1 MRLKDG
7 AVVIA
12 AITSCTNTSNP
23 AVMLGAGL
31 LARNA
36 AAKGLTR
43 KPQVKTSL
51 GPGSRVVT
59 DYLEKAGVLDDLE
72 KLGFYVVGYGCT
84 TCIGNSGPLPTEV
97 SAGIATGDL
106 VVTSVLSGNR
116 NFEGRVHPEV
126 KMNYLA
132 SPPLV
137 VAYAIAGTTD
147 IDLSA
152 DPLGTGS
159 DGQPVFLKDIWPS
172 NKEIGDFIAATIGP
186 DMFAKN
192 YADVFKGDT
201 RWNTIA
207 SPDGDLYA
215 WDGDSTY
222 IKNPPYFDGMS
233 MAIGSIDDVHGAR
246 VLGLFGDSITTDHI
260 SPAGN
265 IKKDSPAGR
274 FLISRGVQPVDFNSY
289 GSRRGNDDVMVRG
302 TFANIRIKNLMFGGE
317 EGGNTLYFGSA
328 PPEKM
333 SIYDASMKYQA
344 DGVPLVV
351 IAGKE
356 YGTGSSRDWAAKGT
370 NLLGVKAVIAESFER
385 IHRSNLVGMGVLPL
399 QFVDGQNAQSLGLD
413 GSETFDVTGLQDG
426 AAKTATVTAR
436 KADGQAVE
444 FQAKVLLLTPKE
456 VEYFRHG
463 GLLHYVLRQLAARKA
478 G

>member
-1 MRLKDG
+1 
-7 AVVIA
+7 
-12 AITSCTNTSNP
+12 
-23 AVMLGAGL
+23 MLGAGL

-36 AAKGLTR
+36 VAKGL
-43 KPQVKTSL
+43 KAQPWVKTSL
-51 GPGSRVVT
+51 GPGSLVVT
-59 DYLEKAGVLDDLE
+59 DYLKKAGVMRDLE
-72 KLGFYVVGYGCT
+72 QLGFYVVGYGCT
-84 TCIGNSGPLPTEV
+84 TCIGNSGPLPEDV
-97 SAGIATGDL
+97 SAAIAKDDL
-106 VVTSVLSGNR
+106 VVASVLSGNR

-147 IDLSA
+147 IDLTR

-159 DGQPVFLKDIWPS
+159 DGQPVYLRDIWPS
-172 NKEIGDFIAATIGP
+172 NKEIGDTIAATVGP
-186 DMFAKN
+186 EMFKQN
-192 YADVFKGDT
+192 YADVFKGDS

-207 SPDGDLYA
+207 SPDGELYA
-215 WDGDSTY
+215 WDGASTY
-222 IKNPPYFDGMS
+222 IKNPPYFDGMT
-233 MAIGSIDDVHGAR
+233 MQVGRIEDVHGAR

-274 FLISRGVQPVDFNSY
+274 FLQERGVQPADFNSY

-317 EGGNTLYFGSA
+317 EGGNTLYHPPGGGQ
-328 PPEKM
+328 PEKLA
-333 SIYDASMKYQA
+333 IYDAAMKYKA

-351 IAGKE
+351 IGGKE

-399 QFVDGQNAQSLGLD
+399 QFLQGQNAQSLGLD
-413 GSETFDVTGLQDG
+413 GSEVFEITGLQDG
-426 AAKTATVTAR
+426 ASKRAQVSAT
-436 KADGQAVE
+436 KADGAVQTFE
-444 FQAKVLLLTPKE
+444 VAVMLLTPKE

-463 GLLHYVLRQLAARKA
+463 GLLQYVLRQLAAR
-478 G
+478 